1 MNTLS
6 YLISLRCSKMNRIK
20 IASKIAHFK
29 FWFIFWEKGL
39 WYDLRLITFYQ
50 LGSINYVE

>member
-20 IASKIAHFK
+20 IASIIAHFK
-29 FWFIFWEKGL
+29 FWFILWEKGL
-39 WYDLRLITFYQ
+39 WYDLRLLTFYQ